1 VTPAAQLRRAIAVNG
16 WRRLGA
22 RLAEWLGRA
31 LLVLVLAGSG
41 ARAGTIEAA
50 VSDCPPVARQPYP
63 AEVVQAAQRA
73 RDHGFLWRLE
83 RDGRVSWLYGT
94 LHVGRFEWAF
104 PGPKVAAALRQA
116 KLLALELDVGSP
128 GLQQQIAAARS
139 RSNPQRQSAALPP
152 AVAARL
158 ARQLA
163 LACID
168 PEAMAGQSP
177 VMRGVALSVMA
188 ARRDGLDP
196 AYAQEFLLAGYAR
209 ALGMPV
215 VSLEDAATQLDAL
228 DGGSP
233 GEKLALLTQTLDQIE
248 SGQARSALVR
258 LAGAWADGDLA
269 TLETYDQWCDCAR
282 DETEKAFLT
291 RLNDDRNPALAD
303 RIAAL
308 HAQGRPVFAAVG
320 ALHMTGAKA
329 LPELLRARG
338 FAVERVRL
346 QAH

>member
-1 VTPAAQLRRAIAVNG
+1 MTTGSNRRRATPGPG
-16 WRRLGA
+16 WGRLG
-22 RLAEWLGRA
+22 RQLSEWLGRA
-31 LLVLVLAGSG
+31 LLVLLLSGTGAQAG
-41 ARAGTIEAA
+41 AVETA
-50 VSDCPPVARQPYP
+50 VSDCPPVERQPAP
-63 AEVVQAAQRA
+63 AEVAQAAQRA

-94 LHVGRFEWAF
+94 LHVGRLEWAF

-128 GLQQQIAAARS
+128 EVQQQIAAARS
-139 RSNPQRQSAALPP
+139 RSDPQLQSSALPS

-177 VMRGVALSVMA
+177 VMQAVALSVLA

-196 AYAQEFLLAGYAR
+196 AFAQEFVLAGYAR
-209 ALGMPV
+209 ASGLQV

-228 DGGSP
+228 QGGSP
-233 GEKLALLTQTLDQIE
+233 GEKLALVTQTLDQIE

-258 LAGAWADGDLA
+258 LASAWADGDLE
-269 TLETYDQWCDCAR
+269 TLATYDQWCDCAS

-291 RLNDDRNPALAD
+291 RLNDDRNPGLAD

-308 HAQGRPVFAAVG
+308 HAQGKPVFAAVG

-329 LPELLRARG
+329 LPALLRARG
-338 FAVERVRL
+338 FAVERVML
-346 QAH
+346 APH